1 MRISIKKMVRSLNKH
16 GLNVSVAAQE
26 LGLHPT
32 TLYRWMRKAQKRYE
46 YKGKPTLM
54 AKGLKRHTT
63 RPHCIRYA
71 LERNEGDRIVEY
83 RKKYGVT
90 AEKIKAQLNLDVH
103 HRTIHRFL
111 QRMGLVRE
119 YGYHRRPR
127 FQDTVHMHVSN
138 TKTVGYLQM
147 DVKVVTP
154 ELSGLP
160 WTCYEYAV
168 IDIFS
173 RYKDAVILNQ
183 LDQDGSISALIDI
196 LPRLPFKPIFIQ
208 TDNGLE
214 FQKRFHELCAARG
227 LEHHHVHKQNPN
239 ENAVIER
246 SFRTDEEEFY
256 FRLEKRPEH
265 YDELRIKYAE
275 YLTYY
280 NYERIHL
287 GINFKT
293 PYQVVA
299 EVVSD

>member
-1 MRISIKKMVRSLNKH
+1 MIRSLNNH
-16 GLNVSVAAQE
+16 GLNVSAAAQE
-26 LGLHPT
+26 LGLHRA
-32 TLYRWMRKAQKRYE
+32 TLYRWMRRARKRYLNKE
-46 YKGKPTLM
+46 TPLLVARGIR
-54 AKGLKRHTT
+54 RHST
-63 RPHCIRYA
+63 RPQQISYA
-71 LERNEGDRIVEY
+71 ITDDDGNKIIEY

-90 AEKIKAQLNLDVH
+90 AEKLKFQLELPVH

-111 QRMGLVRE
+111 QRAGLVRE

-127 FQDTVHMHVSN
+127 FQDTIHMHVSN

-183 LDQDGSISALIDI
+183 LDQSGSISALLEI
-196 LPRLPFKPIFIQ
+196 LPRLPFKPVFIQ

-214 FQKRFHELCAARG
+214 FQKKFHEFCLAQG
-227 LEHHHVHKQNPN
+227 LDHHHIHKQNPN

-275 YLTYY
+275 YLAYY

-287 GINFKT
+287 GINLKT
-293 PYQVVA
+293 PWQIVA